1 MVVNDRFPFFEV
13 WGAAVSVIAWRLPEE
28 FRVVYTTMTFLWA
41 MVILVGGATSEA
53 DASTASDVTDAASL
67 LPH

>member
-1 MVVNDRFPFFEV
+1 
-13 WGAAVSVIAWRLPEE
+13 
-28 FRVVYTTMTFLWA
+28 VVYTTMTFLWA